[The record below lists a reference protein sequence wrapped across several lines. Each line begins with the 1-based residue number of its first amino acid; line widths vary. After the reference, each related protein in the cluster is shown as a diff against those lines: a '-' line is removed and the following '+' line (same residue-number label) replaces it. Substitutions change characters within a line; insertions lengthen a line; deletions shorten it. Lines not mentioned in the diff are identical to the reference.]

1 MRIEQLIGE
10 SDLDEARAG
19 GALSTRA
26 ASNAAG
32 KTIGKNMA
40 AGMPSADAN
49 NAINQAKAIN
59 PNTPVGAG
67 QPNLSNRLAQFKAN
81 KAATTPTTVQQ
92 QAPDIGNVS
101 PGNDLTTTN
110 GTVTQTQQTQEPK
123 QSLAQRAGGTLQN
136 VSNVI
141 QKGAANASQ
150 NIPGIANWAGDLAQN
165 TAPGINKVTG
175 AVGNVLNKTGQAV
188 NTAAKGL
195 TKGVQGVGDLAGA
208 TAGAISQPVGQF
220 AGGFK
225 RGFQKA
231 TGTFPQQGG
240 GQQSQAPQG
249 GGQQQNTV
257 SRGLSALG
265 GGGGNAGAGDK
276 ELADIE
282 ARLQKLEQLM
292 KVRA

>member
-10 SDLDEARAG
+10 SDLGEARRG
-19 GALSTRA
+19 NYGREI
-26 ASNAAG
+26 SNAQGQALG
-32 KTIGKNMA
+32 KQLA
-40 AGMPSADAN
+40 AGNP
-49 NAINQAKAIN
+49 NAQQGIAQAKSAQTTN
-59 PNTPVGAG
+59 QPDTQTAG
-67 QPNLSNRLAQFKAN
+67 PDLQNRLQQFKAN
-81 KAATTPTTVQQ
+81 KAATAPTTVQQ

-101 PGNDLTTTN
+101 PGNDLSTTN
-110 GTVTQTQQTQEPK
+110 GTVTQQQQTQEPK
-123 QSLAQRAGGTLQN
+123 QSLAQKAGNALQG

-141 QKGAANASQ
+141 QKGANNASQ

-175 AVGNVLNKTGQAV
+175 AVGNVLDKTGRAV

-195 TKGVQGVGDLAGA
+195 TKGVTGIGDLAGA

-231 TGTFPQQGG
+231 TGTFPQQSG
-240 GQQSQAPQG
+240 GQQAPQQG
-249 GGQQQNTV
+249 GGQQRQSTA

-265 GGGGNAGAGDK
+265 GGGAGGGN
-276 ELADIE
+276 ELADLE
-282 ARLQKLEQLM
+282 ARIQKLEQLM
-292 KVRA
+292 RIRG